1 MRFDP
6 EYVQSWRRHSH
17 HRVGEGT
24 GVMIMILN
32 RSLAFVAIL
41 SFLLILT
48 AQAAAQDKPILSVKV
63 GRYRLQSNPW
73 VNLHQ
78 RLLYAA
84 RFEAT
89 TPATLSGDDLT
100 KWNNAVEIYR
110 AFLGKRSPIFDD
122 ELIKLNALLSAT
134 STSKLP
140 ASLPKVASTA
150 LESAMPS
157 YRLAQ
162 WEEDDR
168 ANRFWIAMA
177 EPLIASAAE
186 ELAAAHE
193 KAYGVPFPTD
203 ILVDVSPF
211 GWEFGAYT
219 VGEGKHAHV
228 VVTST
233 EPGYQGFAALE
244 MLMHEP
250 SHAIVDG
257 TSRSAIGSDLARASR
272 ELKIRPYSN
281 LWHAILFYTAGELTR
296 RALAKRGVRNYQPV
310 ILDMYERG
318 FRGYRKSLETHWQA
332 YLDGKTSREEA
343 IRQIVIETAPPKK

>member
-1 MRFDP
+1 
-6 EYVQSWRRHSH
+6 
-17 HRVGEGT
+17 
-24 GVMIMILN
+24 MIFN
-32 RSLAFVAIL
+32 RCLAFVVAAL
-41 SFLLILT
+41 SFGFALPN
-48 AQAAAQDKPILSVKV
+48 ASAQDKPILSVKV

-89 TPATLSGDDLT
+89 TPATLAGDDLT
-100 KWNNAVEIYR
+100 KWNNAVETYR

-122 ELIKLNALLSAT
+122 ELIKLNAALSAT
-134 STSKLP
+134 SKSKLP
-140 ASLPKVASTA
+140 AAIPQAAATA
-150 LESAMPS
+150 LESTMPI
-157 YRLAQ
+157 YRLTQ

-177 EPLIASAAE
+177 EPLLASAAE

-193 KAYGVPFPTD
+193 KAYGIPFPTD
-203 ILVDVSPF
+203 ILVDVAPF

-219 VGEGKHAHV
+219 VGEGKHAQV
-228 VVTST
+228 VVTSV

-257 TSRSAIGSDLARASR
+257 NSRSAIGSDLARASR
-272 ELKIRPYSN
+272 ELNIKPYSN

-310 ILDMYERG
+310 ILGMYERG

-332 YLDGKTSREEA
+332 YLDGKTSREAA

>member
-1 MRFDP
+1 
-6 EYVQSWRRHSH
+6 
-17 HRVGEGT
+17 
-24 GVMIMILN
+24 MIFN
-32 RSLAFVAIL
+32 RCLALVVAA
-41 SFLLILT
+41 LT
-48 AQAAAQDKPILSVKV
+48 FGLVLAVDASSQGKPIFSVKV

-84 RFEAT
+84 RFEPT
-89 TPATLSGDDLT
+89 TPASLSGDDLT
-100 KWNNAVEIYR
+100 KWNKAVETYR
-110 AFLGKRSPIFDD
+110 AFLGTRSPIFDA
-122 ELIKLNALLSAT
+122 ELIRLNAALSET

-140 ASLPKVASTA
+140 ASLPKAAATA
-150 LESAMPS
+150 LEDAMS
-157 YRLAQ
+157 MYRIAQ

-177 EPLIASAAE
+177 EPMLASAAE

-233 EPGYQGFAALE
+233 EQGYQGFAALE
-244 MLMHEP
+244 MMMHEP

-257 TSRSAIGSDLARASR
+257 NSNAAIGADLARASR

-281 LWHAILFYTAGELTR
+281 LWHAILFYTSGELTR
-296 RALAKRGVRNYQPV
+296 RALAKRGVSNYQPV
-310 ILDMYERG
+310 ILGMYERG
-318 FRGYRKSLETHWQA
+318 YRGYRKSLETHWQA
-332 YLDGKTSREEA
+332 YLDGKISREAA
-343 IRQIVIETAPPKK
+343 IKQILIETAPPKK